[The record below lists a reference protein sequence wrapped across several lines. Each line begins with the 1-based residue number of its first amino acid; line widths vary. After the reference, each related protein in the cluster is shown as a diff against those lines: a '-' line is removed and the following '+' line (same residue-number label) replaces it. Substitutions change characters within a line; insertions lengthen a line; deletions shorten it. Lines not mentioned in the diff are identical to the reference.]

1 MEYKYTDR
9 DSYGEFSPSTLI
21 DRLKSAGVLPH
32 ELANVFT
39 QASNAVLNVS
49 DDARSNVE
57 QALNTLANEAES
69 GQKVKDTLRANL
81 ETALEEPDPLKKVA
95 DFKTAADEL
104 VDGLENQ
111 LKDLGLGD
119 VSALDDVRSSVRD
132 FAEALDTL
140 NTSAPIAK
148 IVENLP
154 GGALPGHVLEAL
166 AGLRQDELDDIRKH
180 VDAITDRGAR
190 VVADLA
196 SIGADEAV
204 RHAARANKA
213 LTPLLAI
220 ALAIG
225 AVVGEGAEAVK
236 AIADVGAALKA
247 AIVKGF
253 LTAGKGLLAAPVI
266 AQVKSAK
273 ALPFAVVALQMFN
286 HHEIR
291 MALLNVFNDLIIN
304 TVTAFNTSVVV
315 KAIRAAVDML
325 VLSTP
330 IRIAVR
336 GNNIMLILN
345 ALNIGRI
352 LFNIFLLTRIPQIGH
367 LPIRGLGLRGVETL
381 FAGAYTTWRLLK
393 TILTPL
399 AFKPGVL
406 LGDAVALALVAYLVV
421 GALTV

>member
-21 DRLKSAGVLPH
+21 DRLESAGVLPH

-57 QALNTLANEAES
+57 QALSTLANEAES

-111 LKDLGLGD
+111 LQDLGLGD
-119 VSALDDVRSSVRD
+119 VSSVEDVRSSVKD

-140 NTSAPIAK
+140 NGSAPIAK
-148 IVENLP
+148 IVEKLP
-154 GGALPGHVLEAL
+154 GGALPGHILESL
-166 AGLRQDELDDIRKH
+166 ASLRQDELDDIRKH
-180 VDAITDRGAR
+180 IDTLTDRGAR
-190 VVADLA
+190 VIADLA

-204 RHAARANKA
+204 RQATRANKA
-213 LTPLLAI
+213 LTPLLAV

-225 AVVGEGAEAVK
+225 AVVGQGAEAVK
-236 AIADVGAALKA
+236 AIADVGSGLKL

-315 KAIRAAVDML
+315 KAIRAAVDVL
-325 VLSTP
+325 VLSAP
-330 IRIAVR
+330 LRVAVR

-352 LFNIFLLTRIPQIGH
+352 MFNIFLLTRIPQIGH

-381 FAGAYTTWRLLK
+381 AAGAYRNWRLLK
-393 TILTPL
+393 TILAPL
-399 AFKPGVL
+399 PLKPGVL
-406 LGDAVALALVAYLVV
+406 LGDVAALAIVAYLVV

>member
-57 QALNTLANEAES
+57 QALSTLANEAES

-119 VSALDDVRSSVRD
+119 VSSLDDVRSSVRD

-140 NTSAPIAK
+140 NASAPIAK

-166 AGLRQDELDDIRKH
+166 AGLRQDELDEIRQH

-190 VVADLA
+190 VIADLA

-204 RHAARANKA
+204 RHAARANKT

-225 AVVGEGAEAVK
+225 AVVGQGAEAVK

-352 LFNIFLLTRIPQIGH
+352 MFNIFLLTRIPQIGH

>member
-57 QALNTLANEAES
+57 QALSTLANEAES

-119 VSALDDVRSSVRD
+119 VSSLDDVRSSVRD

-225 AVVGEGAEAVK
+225 AVVGQGAEAVK

>member
-21 DRLKSAGVLPH
+21 DRLESAGVLPH

-57 QALNTLANEAES
+57 QALSTLANEAES

-119 VSALDDVRSSVRD
+119 VSSLDDVRSSVRD

-140 NTSAPIAK
+140 NASAPIAK

-166 AGLRQDELDDIRKH
+166 AGLRQDELDEIRQH

-190 VVADLA
+190 VIADLA

-204 RHAARANKA
+204 RHAARANKT

-225 AVVGEGAEAVK
+225 AVVGQGAEAVK

>member
-21 DRLKSAGVLPH
+21 DRLESAGVLPH

-57 QALNTLANEAES
+57 QALSTLANEAES

-119 VSALDDVRSSVRD
+119 VSSLDDVRSSVRD

-140 NTSAPIAK
+140 NASAPIAK

-166 AGLRQDELDDIRKH
+166 AGLRQDELDEIRQH

-190 VVADLA
+190 VIADLA

-204 RHAARANKA
+204 RHAARANKT

-225 AVVGEGAEAVK
+225 AVVGQGAEAVK
-236 AIADVGAALKA
+236 AITDVGAALKA

>member
-57 QALNTLANEAES
+57 QALSTLANEAES

-119 VSALDDVRSSVRD
+119 VSSLDDVRSSVRD

-140 NTSAPIAK
+140 NASAPIAK

-166 AGLRQDELDDIRKH
+166 AGLRQDELDEIRQH

-190 VVADLA
+190 VIADLA

-204 RHAARANKA
+204 RHAARANKT

-225 AVVGEGAEAVK
+225 AVVGQGAEAVK

>member
-21 DRLKSAGVLPH
+21 DRLESAGVLPH

-57 QALNTLANEAES
+57 QALSTLANEAES

-119 VSALDDVRSSVRD
+119 VSSVEDVRSSVRD

-140 NTSAPIAK
+140 NASAPIAK

-166 AGLRQDELDDIRKH
+166 AGLRQDELDDIRQH

-190 VVADLA
+190 VIADLA

-225 AVVGEGAEAVK
+225 AVVGQGAEAVK

-381 FAGAYTTWRLLK
+381 FVGAYTTWRLLK

>member
-57 QALNTLANEAES
+57 QALSTLANEAES

-119 VSALDDVRSSVRD
+119 VSSLDDVRSSVSD

-140 NTSAPIAK
+140 NASAPIAK

-166 AGLRQDELDDIRKH
+166 AGLRQDELDEIRQH

-190 VVADLA
+190 VIADLA

-204 RHAARANKA
+204 RHAARANKT

-225 AVVGEGAEAVK
+225 AVVGQGAEAVK

>member
-21 DRLKSAGVLPH
+21 DRLESAGVLPH

-57 QALNTLANEAES
+57 QALSTLANEAES

-119 VSALDDVRSSVRD
+119 VSSLDDVRSSVRD

-140 NTSAPIAK
+140 NASAPIAK

-204 RHAARANKA
+204 RHAARANKT

>member
-21 DRLKSAGVLPH
+21 DRLESAGVLPH

>member
-57 QALNTLANEAES
+57 QALSTLANEAES

-119 VSALDDVRSSVRD
+119 VSSLDDVRSSVRD

-140 NTSAPIAK
+140 NASAPIAK

-166 AGLRQDELDDIRKH
+166 AGLRQDELDEIRQH

-190 VVADLA
+190 VIADLA

-204 RHAARANKA
+204 RHAARANKT

-225 AVVGEGAEAVK
+225 AVVGQDAEAVK

>member
-21 DRLKSAGVLPH
+21 DRLESAGVLPH

-57 QALNTLANEAES
+57 QALSTLANEAES

-132 FAEALDTL
+132 FVEALDTL
-140 NTSAPIAK
+140 NASTPIAK

>member
-21 DRLKSAGVLPH
+21 DRLESAGVLPH

-57 QALNTLANEAES
+57 QALSTLANEAES

-140 NTSAPIAK
+140 NGSAPIAK

-225 AVVGEGAEAVK
+225 AVVGQGAEAVK
-236 AIADVGAALKA
+236 AIVDVGAALKA

-381 FAGAYTTWRLLK
+381 IAGAYRNWRLLK
-393 TILTPL
+393 TILAPL
-399 AFKPGVL
+399 PLKPGVL
-406 LGDAVALALVAYLVV
+406 LGDVAALAIVAYLVV

>member
-9 DSYGEFSPSTLI
+9 DSYGEFSPSTVI
-21 DRLKSAGVLPH
+21 DRLEASGVIPR
-32 ELANVFT
+32 ELADVFT

-49 DDARSNVE
+49 DDARSDVE
-57 QALNTLANEAES
+57 QALSTLAAEAES
-69 GQKVKDTLRANL
+69 GQKIKDTLRANL
-81 ETALEEPDPLKKVA
+81 EGALEEPDPLKKVA
-95 DFKTAADEL
+95 DFKSAADEL
-104 VDGLENQ
+104 VDGLEKQ
-111 LKDLGLGD
+111 LQDLGLGD
-119 VSALDDVRSSVRD
+119 VSSVEDVRSSVKD

-140 NTSAPIAK
+140 NGSAPIAK
-148 IVENLP
+148 IVEKLP
-154 GGALPGHVLEAL
+154 GGALPGHILESL
-166 AGLRQDELDDIRKH
+166 ASLRQDELDDIRKH
-180 VDAITDRGAR
+180 VDTLTDRGAR
-190 VVADLA
+190 VIADLA

-204 RHAARANKA
+204 RQATRANKA
-213 LTPLLAI
+213 LTPLLAV

-225 AVVGEGAEAVK
+225 AVVRQGAEAVK
-236 AIADVGAALKA
+236 AIADVGSGLKL

-315 KAIRAAVDML
+315 KAIRAAVDVL
-325 VLSTP
+325 VLSAP
-330 IRIAVR
+330 LRVAVR

-352 LFNIFLLTRIPQIGH
+352 MFNIFLLTRIPQIGH

-381 FAGAYTTWRLLK
+381 AAGAYRNWRLLK
-393 TILTPL
+393 TILAPL
-399 AFKPGVL
+399 PLKPGVL
-406 LGDAVALALVAYLVV
+406 LGDVAALAIVAYLVV

>member
-9 DSYGEFSPSTLI
+9 DSYGEFSPSTVI
-21 DRLKSAGVLPH
+21 DRLEAAGVIPR
-32 ELANVFT
+32 ELADVFT

-57 QALNTLANEAES
+57 QALSTLANEAEG

-81 ETALEEPDPLKKVA
+81 EGALEEPDPLKKVA

-140 NTSAPIAK
+140 NASAPIAK

-381 FAGAYTTWRLLK
+381 AAGAYRNWRLLK
-393 TILTPL
+393 TILAPL
-399 AFKPGVL
+399 PLKPGVL
-406 LGDAVALALVAYLVV
+406 LGDVAALAIVAYLVV

>member
-21 DRLKSAGVLPH
+21 DRLESAGVLPH

-57 QALNTLANEAES
+57 QALSTLANEAES
-69 GQKVKDTLRANL
+69 GQKIKDTLRANL
-81 ETALEEPDPLKKVA
+81 EGALEEPDPLKKVA
-95 DFKTAADEL
+95 DFKSAADEL

-119 VSALDDVRSSVRD
+119 VSAVEDVRSSVKD

-140 NTSAPIAK
+140 NGSAPIAK
-148 IVENLP
+148 IVEKLT
-154 GGALPGHVLEAL
+154 GGALPGHILESL
-166 AGLRQDELDDIRKH
+166 ASLRQDELDDIRKH

>member
-21 DRLKSAGVLPH
+21 DRLESAGVLPH

-57 QALNTLANEAES
+57 QALSTLANEAES

-119 VSALDDVRSSVRD
+119 VSSLDDVRSSVRD

-140 NTSAPIAK
+140 NASAPIAK

-190 VVADLA
+190 VIADLA

-204 RHAARANKA
+204 RHAARANKT
-213 LTPLLAI
+213 LTLAI

-225 AVVGEGAEAVK
+225 AVVGQGAEAVK

>member
-21 DRLKSAGVLPH
+21 DRLESAGVLPH

-57 QALNTLANEAES
+57 QALSTLANEAES

-119 VSALDDVRSSVRD
+119 VSSLDDVRSSVRD

-140 NTSAPIAK
+140 NASAPIAK

-190 VVADLA
+190 VIADLA

-204 RHAARANKA
+204 RHAARANKT
-213 LTPLLAI
+213 LTLLLAI

-225 AVVGEGAEAVK
+225 AVVGQGAEAVK

>member
-1 MEYKYTDR
+1 M
-9 DSYGEFSPSTLI
+9 
-21 DRLKSAGVLPH
+21 
-32 ELANVFT
+32 
-39 QASNAVLNVS
+39 
-49 DDARSNVE
+49 
-57 QALNTLANEAES
+57 
-69 GQKVKDTLRANL
+69 
-81 ETALEEPDPLKKVA
+81 
-95 DFKTAADEL
+95 
-104 VDGLENQ
+104 
-111 LKDLGLGD
+111 
-119 VSALDDVRSSVRD
+119 
-132 FAEALDTL
+132 
-140 NTSAPIAK
+140 
-148 IVENLP
+148 
-154 GGALPGHVLEAL
+154 
-166 AGLRQDELDDIRKH
+166 
-180 VDAITDRGAR
+180 
-190 VVADLA
+190 
-196 SIGADEAV
+196 
-204 RHAARANKA
+204 
-213 LTPLLAI
+213 
-220 ALAIG
+220 
-225 AVVGEGAEAVK
+225 
-236 AIADVGAALKA
+236 GAALKA

>member
-140 NTSAPIAK
+140 NASAPIAK

-166 AGLRQDELDDIRKH
+166 AGLRQDELDEIRQH

-190 VVADLA
+190 VIADLA

-204 RHAARANKA
+204 RHAARANKT

-225 AVVGEGAEAVK
+225 AVVGQGAEAVK

>member
-21 DRLKSAGVLPH
+21 DRLESAGVLPH

-57 QALNTLANEAES
+57 QALSTLANEAES
-69 GQKVKDTLRANL
+69 GQKVKDTLRANF

-119 VSALDDVRSSVRD
+119 VSSLDDVRSSVRD

-140 NTSAPIAK
+140 NASAPIAK

-166 AGLRQDELDDIRKH
+166 AGLRQDELDEIRQH

-190 VVADLA
+190 VIADLA

-204 RHAARANKA
+204 RHAARANKT

>member
-21 DRLKSAGVLPH
+21 DRLESAGVLPH

-57 QALNTLANEAES
+57 QALSTLANEAES

-119 VSALDDVRSSVRD
+119 VSSLDDVRSSVRD

-140 NTSAPIAK
+140 NASAPIAK

-190 VVADLA
+190 VIADLA

-204 RHAARANKA
+204 RYAARANKT

-225 AVVGEGAEAVK
+225 AVVGQGAEAVK

>member
-21 DRLKSAGVLPH
+21 DRLESAGVLPH

-57 QALNTLANEAES
+57 QALSTLANEAES

-81 ETALEEPDPLKKVA
+81 ETALEEPDPLKKLA

-111 LKDLGLGD
+111 LQDLGLGD
-119 VSALDDVRSSVRD
+119 VSSVEDVRSSVKD

-140 NTSAPIAK
+140 NASAPIAK

-204 RHAARANKA
+204 RHAARANKT

-225 AVVGEGAEAVK
+225 AVVGQGAEAVK

-381 FAGAYTTWRLLK
+381 IAGAYRNWRLLK
-393 TILTPL
+393 TILAPL
-399 AFKPGVL
+399 PLKPGVL
-406 LGDAVALALVAYLVV
+406 LGDVAALAIVAYLVV

>member
-21 DRLKSAGVLPH
+21 DRLESAGVLPH

-57 QALNTLANEAES
+57 QALSTLANEAES

-81 ETALEEPDPLKKVA
+81 ETALEEPDPLKKLA

-111 LKDLGLGD
+111 LQDLGLGD
-119 VSALDDVRSSVRD
+119 VSSVEDVRSSVKD

-140 NTSAPIAK
+140 NASAPIAK

-381 FAGAYTTWRLLK
+381 IAGAYRNWRLLK
-393 TILTPL
+393 TILAPL
-399 AFKPGVL
+399 PLKPGVL
-406 LGDAVALALVAYLVV
+406 LGDVAALAIVAYLVV

>member
-21 DRLKSAGVLPH
+21 DRLESAGVLPH

-57 QALNTLANEAES
+57 QALSTLANEAES

-119 VSALDDVRSSVRD
+119 VSSLDDVRSSVRD

-140 NTSAPIAK
+140 NASAPIAK

-190 VVADLA
+190 VIADLA

-204 RHAARANKA
+204 RHAARANKT

-225 AVVGEGAEAVK
+225 AVVGQGAEAVK

>member
-119 VSALDDVRSSVRD
+119 VSSLDDVRSSVRD

-140 NTSAPIAK
+140 NASAPIAK

-166 AGLRQDELDDIRKH
+166 AGLRQDELDEIRQH

-190 VVADLA
+190 VIADLA

-204 RHAARANKA
+204 RHAARANKT

-225 AVVGEGAEAVK
+225 AVVGQGAEAVK

>member
-21 DRLKSAGVLPH
+21 DRLESAGVLPH

-57 QALNTLANEAES
+57 QALSTLANEAES

-81 ETALEEPDPLKKVA
+81 EGALEEPDPLKKVA

-119 VSALDDVRSSVRD
+119 VSSLDDVRSSVRD

-140 NTSAPIAK
+140 NASAPIAK

-166 AGLRQDELDDIRKH
+166 AGLRQDELDDIRQH

-190 VVADLA
+190 VIADLA

-204 RHAARANKA
+204 RHAARANKT

>member
-57 QALNTLANEAES
+57 QALSTLANEAES

-119 VSALDDVRSSVRD
+119 VSSLDDVRSSVRD

-140 NTSAPIAK
+140 NASAPIAK

-166 AGLRQDELDDIRKH
+166 AGLRQDELDEIRQH

-190 VVADLA
+190 VIADLA

-204 RHAARANKA
+204 RHAARANKT

-225 AVVGEGAEAVK
+225 AVVGQGAEAVK
-236 AIADVGAALKA
+236 AIAAVGAALKA